1 MFAAKMEAAHPPAPQ
16 EIDLLLSLLSE
27 TVNGSPGSSSAAH
40 PLRFES
46 SDASSE
52 GLRVEYADSGQEPLA
67 RDDLLRVIGADLSVL
82 CR

>member
-52 GLRVEYADSGQEPLA
+52 GLRVEYADSGQEPHVTIYCALLA
-67 RDDLLRVIGADLSVL
+67 LHHVQHAY
-82 CR
+82 